1 MFSIKRFLEKL
12 WIIPLLFAVA
22 PAWAFERYAL
32 LIANEKYAPEIGAL
46 HFPSQDISV
55 LGESLAA
62 LGFKVTKVSNVGYKE
77 FNKAIREHI
86 NLINATVPNAAEPL
100 ESFVYYA
107 GHGASDSVTKT
118 NYLIPVDVTDA
129 SSDTLWDSS
138 INLQQNVLEAL
149 KRLAPRANHYVVI
162 DACRNELKLRNKER
176 ALTVAGK
183 AFVAPAPV
191 TGMLIAYAT
200 DENQTTPDDGLYA
213 KALAKALLV
222 EDDDIVVVFRKVQMK
237 IQDVARRFPYA
248 IAVGLPQTYF
258 ARRYS
263 MEPRENKLMVGPVSI
278 FHQTNV
284 ESKVDDLLC
293 PEITIMDY
301 SQYPPKSKVERRCL
315 PRR

>member
-1 MFSIKRFLEKL
+1 VFSIKRFLAKL
-12 WIIPLLFAVA
+12 WIVPLLFAVA

-32 LIANEKYAPEIGAL
+32 LIANEKYPPEIGVL
-46 HFPSQDISV
+46 RFPSQDISV
-55 LGESLAA
+55 LEKSLVA

-77 FNKAIREHI
+77 FNKALREHI
-86 NLINATVPNAAEPL
+86 NRVNATLPNAAEPP
-100 ESFVYYA
+100 ESFLYYA

-129 SSDTLWDSS
+129 SADSLWDGS

-149 KRLAPRANHYVVI
+149 KKLAPRAHHYVVI

-222 EDDDIVVVFRKVQMK
+222 EEDDIVVVFRKVQME
-237 IQDVARRFPYA
+237 IQNVARRFPYA
-248 IAVGLPQTYF
+248 IAIGLPQTYF

-263 MEPRENKLMVGPVSI
+263 MEPHENKPMVGPTSI
-278 FHQTNV
+278 FRQSNV
-284 ESKVDDLLC
+284 ESKIDALLC

-315 PRR
+315 PGR